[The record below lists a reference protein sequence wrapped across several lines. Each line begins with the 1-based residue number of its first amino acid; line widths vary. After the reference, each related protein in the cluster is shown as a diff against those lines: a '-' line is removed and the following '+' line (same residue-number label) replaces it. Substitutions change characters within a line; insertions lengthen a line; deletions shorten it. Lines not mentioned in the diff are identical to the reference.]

1 MEQIKVCWLIPT
13 EPSLRASIQAACPQ
27 AQIDFCERAELNEQ
41 RIAEAEVV
49 IGNLPKRWL
58 SEAKALRWL
67 HLESAGAEQY
77 AQEEKLA
84 QDVLLTNSTGAY
96 GPAIAEHML
105 AGVLS
110 VYKKLNLYRE
120 NQKLRVWKNE
130 GKVRSLK
137 GSSVLIVGLGDIG
150 REFGWRMKAL
160 GCTVT
165 GVKRT
170 PGACPDFVDRLVLM
184 DQIEEEL
191 PKADIVALCLPSTP
205 ETRHFFC
212 WG

>member
-1 MEQIKVCWLIPT
+1 M
-13 EPSLRASIQAACPQ
+13 
-27 AQIDFCERAELNEQ
+27 
-41 RIAEAEVV
+41 
-49 IGNLPKRWL
+49 
-58 SEAKALRWL
+58 
-67 HLESAGAEQY
+67 
-77 AQEEKLA
+77 A

-110 VYKKLNLYRE
+110 IYKKLNLYRE

-165 GVKRT
+165 VSYTHLDVYKRQ
-170 PGACPDFVDRLVLM
+170 GIHGHGRYRRRSDRRSFVENGFL
-184 DQIEEEL
+184 
-191 PKADIVALCLPSTP
+191 
-205 ETRHFFC
+205 
-212 WG
+212 

>member
-1 MEQIKVCWLIPT
+1 MEKVKVCWIIPT
-13 EPSLRASIQAACPQ
+13 EASLQETIQAACPQ
-27 AQIDFCERAELNEQ
+27 AEIDFCERNELDEA
-41 RIAEAEVV
+41 RLAEAEVV
-49 IGNLPKRWL
+49 IGNLPNRWL
-58 SEAKALRWL
+58 PQAKALRWL

-77 AQEEKLA
+77 VKEEGLA

-110 VYKKLNLYRE
+110 IYKKLNLYRE

-160 GCTVT
+160 GC
-165 GVKRT
+165 
-170 PGACPDFVDRLVLM
+170 L
-184 DQIEEEL
+184 
-191 PKADIVALCLPSTP
+191 
-205 ETRHFFC
+205 
-212 WG
+212 